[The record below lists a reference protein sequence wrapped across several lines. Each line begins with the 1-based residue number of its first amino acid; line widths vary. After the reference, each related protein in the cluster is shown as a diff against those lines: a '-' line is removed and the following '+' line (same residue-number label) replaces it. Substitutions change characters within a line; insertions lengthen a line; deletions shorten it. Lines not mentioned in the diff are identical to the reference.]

1 MKRYTIHFVKTC
13 GRWISRKQHQGDGAS
28 DSISIS
34 LLLSFL
40 LYLALFYSLPPS
52 PSRPS
57 LFSCPHRH
65 PFCTLHLDGPAVVC
79 TYRQSSPEDSAN
91 RTSIT
96 PSYLLVFFFPN
107 SFLRCYAV
115 NKRHVVYNPTFVF
128 LGIVS
133 ISFLLSISLKL
144 VINPFGRRA
153 FSNFL
158 VIKM

>member
-1 MKRYTIHFVKTC
+1 MDITETA
-13 GRWISRKQHQGDGAS
+13 SRRRRVR
-28 DSISIS
+28 
-34 LLLSFL
+34 
-40 LYLALFYSLPPS
+40 LYLYLSSSLVPSLSRSILFSSTLSQSSFPLFVPPPS
-52 PSRPS
+52 PFLHPPSRRPCRGLHVPS
-57 LFSCPHRH
+57 VESRGLRESHFDHAE
-65 PFCTLHLDGPAVVC
+65 L
-79 TYRQSSPEDSAN
+79 SS
-91 RTSIT
+91 RF
-96 PSYLLVFFFPN
+96 FFFPN
-107 SFLRCYAV
+107 SFLRCYTV